1 MFKTEKK
8 QVNKENKIILNEAN
22 FCSSFN
28 EAHFIFPLFGIV
40 LLKNFQTSTF
50 LINYLKNDL
59 ELKIKSNFCLR
70 QSVYNS

>member
-28 EAHFIFPLFGIV
+28 EAHFIFPLFRIV
-40 LLKNFQTSTF
+40 LLKKLSN
-50 LINYLKNDL
+50 INIFDKLFK
-59 ELKIKSNFCLR
+59 K
-70 QSVYNS
+70 